1 MCPHCKHSLSAKDL
15 IPVLSWLSLGGKC
28 RYCRKPISWQY
39 PLVEL
44 LTAGLFLLSYVY
56 WPYGFY
62 AQGVTLFVFW
72 LVFLVG
78 FMALIVYDIRWFLL
92 PNRII
97 YPLMWLAL
105 IQVLVL
111 SIIFHGRLESL
122 TTAAWGI
129 VIGGGL
135 FYALFQISKGKW
147 IGGGD
152 VKLGALLG
160 LIVGGPGMSLLLLFT
175 ASLLGTVVAL
185 PLLATGRVKRDSHL
199 PFGPFLIVAAIIVYL
214 FGTSIL
220 NWYRRQFLFY

>member
-1 MCPHCKHSLSAKDL
+1 
-15 IPVLSWLSLGGKC
+15 
-28 RYCRKPISWQY
+28 
-39 PLVEL
+39 
-44 LTAGLFLLSYVY
+44 VY

-78 FMALIVYDIRWFLL
+78 FIALIVYDIRWFLL

-105 IQVLVL
+105 IQVIVL
-111 SIIFHGRLESL
+111 SIIFHGHLESL

>member
-78 FMALIVYDIRWFLL
+78 FIALIVYDIRWFLL

-105 IQVLVL
+105 IQVIVL
-111 SIIFHGRLESL
+111 SIIFHGHLESL